1 MYFGKCHQPENFRFP
16 ANKECEGPAFTF
28 EQDRFECA
36 LAQLGEDVYRLSVD
50 AARWPVQHSQAE
62 LSLAFEGANAG
73 EAEFTPKQG
82 LTVKSP
88 KGEVL
93 LQSQKGRSFGVSGQA
108 WLMQFDYEESM
119 RFYGLGEKSFGFEHS
134 GKHTKFWNTDVW
146 ADFAGDTFVNGTPDP
161 MYLSIP
167 YLIVKRG
174 NDYVGVLVNNPYAV
188 FMSINPTVR
197 IAEQA
202 DAADD
207 TDDAKDTRFF
217 VGAPDGKPEVF
228 IIVGPTLAALTQKLQ
243 RLVGKTPLPPL
254 WSLGHHQ
261 CRWGYASY
269 EDLDELDEQFRKN
282 KIPNDGL
289 WLDIDY
295 MTGYRVFTWNKAHW
309 PKPPQLINKL
319 QRRGQHVVPIFDP
332 GVKVD
337 PDYRAYRTGLRAR
350 AFCQNP
356 AGSPFVGFVW
366 PGTTV
371 FPDFS
376 IERGRSWWSK
386 QVAEA
391 AGTGIT
397 GAWLDMNDPATGQ
410 SENSEMLFND
420 GKLAHGTYHNQYALG
435 MAKATHDGLLL
446 THPDRRP
453 FLLTRSGYTS
463 INRYAAA
470 WTGDN
475 ISNVHHLKNAIP
487 MTLNLALSGVPFN
500 GPDVPGFGGEPTKEL
515 AIAWYK
521 AGFLFPFLRNH
532 SNKDCP
538 RQEPWAFGKAS
549 MAVIRRYICLRYKL
563 LPYLYNLFVNQ
574 EATGEAILR
583 PLFYDFED
591 SKKLPLDQIDDQ
603 FMVGPSIMQAPVL
616 DPEAD
621 KRDVVL
627 PFGQWF
633 DAMDGKWVA
642 GGKKKPVKVA
652 DPGATPLYFRDGAL
666 VAMRPGE
673 PEDNATD
680 LRDIDLHV
688 FVSKQFTGKASCVY
702 VADDGTSFGYRRG
715 ERSAVHFTVTR
726 EGDELKLVARKL
738 VNGFGEI
745 KFRVIDHGQ
754 CDAVTTE
761 GVEQPATIKLK
772 ALKLELTG
780 EKLSVGASAV
790 SVV

>member
-1 MYFGKCHQPENFRFP
+1 MYFRTTHQPENFRFP
-16 ANKECEGPAFTF
+16 AAKACEGPAWSLD
-28 EQDRFECA
+28 QDRFESSWTP
-36 LAQLGEDVYRLSVD
+36 LGEDVYRLCID
-50 AARWPVQHSQAE
+50 AERWPVQHSQAE
-62 LSLAFEGANAG
+62 LSLAFDGANAA
-73 EAEFTPKQG
+73 EAGFTPKTG

-88 KGEVL
+88 KGGVL
-93 LQSQKGRSFGVSGQA
+93 LKSRKGRSFGVSGQA
-108 WLMQFDYEESM
+108 WLMQFEYDPAM
-119 RFYGLGEKSFGFEHS
+119 RFYGLGEKSFGLEHTGRS
-134 GKHTKFWNTDVW
+134 TKFWNTDVW
-146 ADFAGDTFVNGTPDP
+146 ADFAGDTFTHGEPDP

-167 YLIVKRG
+167 YLILKQD
-174 NDYVGVLVNNPYAV
+174 NDYVGVLVNNPDAV
-188 FMSINPTVR
+188 FMSMNPKPR

-202 DAADD
+202 DAAG
-207 TDDAKDTRFF
+207 DAEDTRFF
-217 VGAPDGKPEVF
+217 IGAPDGKPELF
-228 IIVGPTLAALTQKLQ
+228 IMVGPTLPELTRKLQ

-254 WSLGHHQ
+254 WALGHHQ
-261 CRWGYASY
+261 CRWGYAGY
-269 EDLDELDEQFRKN
+269 EDLDELDEQFRRH

-295 MTGYRVFTWNKAHW
+295 MVGYRVFTWDKQHW
-309 PKPPQLINKL
+309 PKPAKDIENL
-319 QRRGQHVVPIFDP
+319 QKRGQHVVPIFDP

-337 PDYRAYRTGLRAR
+337 PDYRAYRLGLRAR

-356 AGSPFVGFVW
+356 AGTPFVGFVW
-366 PGTTV
+366 PGQTV

-397 GAWLDMNDPATGQ
+397 GAWLDMNDPATGL
-410 SENSEMLFND
+410 SENSEMRFDD
-420 GKLAHGTYHNQYALG
+420 GKLAHATYHNQYALG

-475 ISNVHHLKNAIP
+475 ISNTHHLKNSIP
-487 MTLNLALSGVPFN
+487 MTLNLALSGLPFN

-521 AGFLFPFLRNH
+521 ACFLFPFLRNH
-532 SNKDCP
+532 SNKASP
-538 RQEPWAFGKAS
+538 RQEPWAFGAVVMK
-549 MAVIRRYICLRYKL
+549 VIRRYIRLRYKL

-574 EATGEAILR
+574 EETGEAILR

-591 SKKLPLDQIDDQ
+591 SVKLPLDRVDDQ

-616 DPEAD
+616 DPESLQ
-621 KRDVVL
+621 REVVL
-627 PFGQWF
+627 PFGRWY
-633 DAMDGKWVA
+633 DAIDGRWVV
-642 GGKKKPVKVA
+642 GGNRKAVKVL
-652 DPGATPLYFRDGAL
+652 DSGATPLYFRDGAV
-666 VAMRPGE
+666 VAMRPGD

-688 FVSKQFTGKASCVY
+688 FVSKSFKGKASCVY

-715 ERSAVHFTVTR
+715 ERTAMHITVTR
-726 EGDELKLVARKL
+726 DDDQLNLLARKL
-738 VNGFGEI
+738 LSGYGEV
-745 KFRVIDHGQ
+745 KFRVIDHGG
-754 CDAVTTE
+754 CKSVTTE
-761 GVEQPATIKLK
+761 GVEQPATLKLK
-772 ALKLELTG
+772 PMKLTLTG